1 MFNIIDFG
9 GYIDLLRTKSL
20 LAWQLL
26 DIIKISEREGI
37 MLNENEA
44 VHRMKLNTLQI
55 KKNYRCF
62 EETALF

>member
-1 MFNIIDFG
+1 M
-9 GYIDLLRTKSL
+9 

-55 KKNYRCF
+55 KNYRCF
-62 EETALF
+62 EETALFR